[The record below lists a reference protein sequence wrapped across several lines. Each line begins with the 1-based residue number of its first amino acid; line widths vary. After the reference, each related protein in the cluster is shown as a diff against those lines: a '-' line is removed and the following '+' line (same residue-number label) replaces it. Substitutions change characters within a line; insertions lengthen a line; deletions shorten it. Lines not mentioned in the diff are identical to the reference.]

1 MIPKLCDLFIQE
13 FNPSSGKLATQYLNM
28 TERLLPNAKIE
39 FYDGQTVSHRAAVL
53 EVYQLAMKYRERRGA
68 VIQLISQAARDLK
81 SRHEDLINALNE
93 KSSKMDRLKA
103 VGKDV
108 KDYKSTIKALGD
120 ATKQLDLSLLRR
132 VGL

>member
-1 MIPKLCDLFIQE
+1 
-13 FNPSSGKLATQYLNM
+13 
-28 TERLLPNAKIE
+28 
-39 FYDGQTVSHRAAVL
+39 VSHRAAVL

-120 ATKQLDLSLLRR
+120 AAKQLDLSLLRR